1 MTIQEQIAGMSDLE
15 KENYLRTNASHVE
28 AESIYYRPLTPEEI
42 STAKEQFTETSME
55 LHSKEEAF
63 KLKKDEHNAEVKFIK
78 KDLLENLQKV
88 KTQKEQMS
96 GELYHFA
103 DQDERTMTI
112 LDKHGNL
119 ILERKL
125 RPEERQ
131 VKTFDILR
139 TEQINNY
146 ERRTKSN

>member
-1 MTIQEQIAGMSDLE
+1 MTIQDQIKGMSNSE
-15 KENYLRTNASHVE
+15 RENYLQTNATHIE
-28 AESIYYRPLTPEEI
+28 AESTYFRPLTPDEI
-42 STAKEQFTETSME
+42 SAAKEKFTETSLN

-63 KLKKDEHNAEVKFIK
+63 KRVKDAHTAEVKDIK
-78 KDLLENLQKV
+78 KVLLENLSKV
-88 KTQKEQMS
+88 KTQKEEMV

-103 DQDERTMTI
+103 DQEEKTMTI
-112 LDKHGNL
+112 MDKHGNV

-139 TEQINNY
+139 IGTN
-146 ERRTKSN
+146 S